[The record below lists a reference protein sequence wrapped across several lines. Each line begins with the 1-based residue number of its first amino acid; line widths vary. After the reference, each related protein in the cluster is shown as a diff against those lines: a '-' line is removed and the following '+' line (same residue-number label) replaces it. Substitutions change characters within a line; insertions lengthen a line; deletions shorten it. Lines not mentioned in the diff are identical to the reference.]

1 MIGAETCLGFSVE
14 CGTLVKGGLAV
25 SMAFVLFVGSVL
37 LMLSAVFGRTM
48 GYLVL
53 AASFFGWMVLF
64 SALWVFGFWSQG
76 LETPVYLGPR
86 GAEPGWVVEAA
97 GQDVTEL
104 SYAEFES
111 YPDGEPWEEPDAG
124 LSASVQSVTGT
135 VQTYLAEQANEEA
148 GKGEFEPGAF
158 QTTDFTVQDVRF
170 AAVDGVSLAGAEG
183 YYNGGGPL
191 VTLYLRHDSGSV
203 SRYSWMF
210 LIGSTVGLLIHLPL
224 LDRAE
229 RRRKDI
235 LTGGTS
241 PPWYG
246 PA

>member
-1 MIGAETCLGFSVE
+1 MTAADTCLGFSVE

-25 SMAFVLFVGSVL
+25 VMALVLFVGSVL
-37 LMLSAVFGRTM
+37 LLLSVVFGRTL

-76 LETPVYLGPR
+76 LETPVDLGPR

-97 GQDVTEL
+97 GQDLTDLPFPE
-104 SYAEFES
+104 YED
-111 YPDGEPWEEPDAG
+111 YPEAWEEPDTS

-148 GKGEFEPGAF
+148 GRGEFEPGAF
-158 QTTDFTVQDVRF
+158 QTTDFTVQNVRF
-170 AAVDGVSLAGAEG
+170 AAADDVSLAAAEG
-183 YYNGGGPL
+183 HYNGGGPL

>member
-1 MIGAETCLGFSVE
+1 
-14 CGTLVKGGLAV
+14 
-25 SMAFVLFVGSVL
+25 VGHER
-37 LMLSAVFGRTM
+37 AH
-48 GYLVL
+48 
-53 AASFFGWMVLF
+53 
-64 SALWVFGFWSQG
+64 
-76 LETPVYLGPR
+76 
-86 GAEPGWVVEAA
+86 
-97 GQDVTEL
+97 
-104 SYAEFES
+104 AEFLGQGQS
-111 YPDGEPWEEPDAG
+111 LLVVGFGLCDIGGIAMCGNLTKEPEGPC
-124 LSASVQSVTGT
+124 LVSP
-135 VQTYLAEQANEEA
+135 LLA

-170 AAVDGVSLAGAEG
+170 AAADDVSLAAAEG
-183 YYNGGGPL
+183 HYNGGGPL

>member
-1 MIGAETCLGFSVE
+1 MIAADTCLGFSVE
-14 CGTLVKGGLAV
+14 CGLLVKGGLAV
-25 SMAFVLFVGSVL
+25 VTAFVLFVGSVL
-37 LMLSAVFGRTM
+37 LMLSAVFGRTL

-53 AASFFGWMVLF
+53 AASFFGWMILF
-64 SALWVFGFWSQG
+64 SAVWVFGFWSQG
-76 LETPVYLGPR
+76 LETPVDLGPR

-97 GQDVTEL
+97 GQEVTEL
-104 SYAEFES
+104 PFAEYRD
-111 YPDGEPWEEPDAG
+111 YPDGEAWEEPDPG
-124 LSASVQSVTGT
+124 LSASVQSVTGAA
-135 VQTYLAEQANEEA
+135 QSYLVEQANEEA

-158 QTTDFTVQDVRF
+158 QTTDFTVQNVRF
-170 AAVDGVSLAGAEG
+170 AAAGDVSLAAAQG

-203 SRYSWMF
+203 PRYSWLF
-210 LIGSTVGLLIHLPL
+210 LFGSTLGFLVHLPL